1 MSFGYNPPPVTKDL
15 YVWGQSLI
23 AYLQR
28 TASRL
33 AFRRGD
39 ARASEEGVILWD
51 EINGYPVVSKGG
63 EFRQIVLADGYA
75 MLAIT
80 DDVTAAAINTA
91 YPLVWDS
98 PASAI
103 DGVTLSGSELTFAEG
118 GFYAISFAAQIQS
131 SSASTVNFWF
141 WPRVNTVDVPGST
154 IKASLHNNGGTTV
167 VSRTAI
173 FYFDAGDV
181 LQAMWAVDRL
191 DGILSEEAAT
201 AFAPETPAVTLSI
214 TRVRA

>member
-1 MSFGYNPPPVTKDL
+1 MSLGYNPPPLTPDL

-39 ARASEEGVILWD
+39 ARTSEDGVILWD
-51 EINGYPVVSKGG
+51 EVNGYPVVSKAGS
-63 EFRQIVLADGYA
+63 FRQIVLADGYS

-80 DDVTAAAINTA
+80 GDVVAAAINTA
-91 YPLVWDS
+91 YPLTWDS
-98 PASAI
+98 PAI
-103 DGVTLSGSELTFAEG
+103 VGDGITLSGSELTFVES

-131 SSASTVNFWF
+131 ASAADVNFWF

-154 IKASLHNNGGTTV
+154 IKSSLHNNGGTNV
-167 VSRTAI
+167 VSRTSI

-201 AFAPETPAVTLSI
+201 AFAPVTPAVTLSI